1 MRIDDLSAPSGR
13 FVARVSASVTTVDRC
28 PGRGRTLPAAD
39 NDSLLSWP
47 YPPRSARA
55 PQKPLLPRRPSPSRL
70 LQKSPAQGADAVEI
84 TGPTTSA
91 HASPGSP
98 MPPTVK
104 TSWDRISTRTRRRT
118 ATAASAAPPDVDYG
132 FGPGGAPRPFA
143 RRANTPPRVRPAAAG
158 SAHRHDPCSC
168 RLVGPDGAN
177 TVRPRPRRACGN
189 SSLTTYAP
197 SWRHTACTWQVGCPW
212 PRR

>member
-1 MRIDDLSAPSGR
+1 MGSAKAPAAATAVAQPTPSRSPTQGSDSVEPTGQPASAP
-13 FVARVSASVTTVDRC
+13 
-28 PGRGRTLPAAD
+28 
-39 NDSLLSWP
+39 
-47 YPPRSARA
+47 A
-55 PQKPLLPRRPSPSRL
+55 PS
-70 LQKSPAQGADAVEI
+70 
-84 TGPTTSA
+84 
-91 HASPGSP
+91 GSP

-104 TSWDRISTRTRRRT
+104 PSWDRISTRTRRRT

-143 RRANTPPRVRPAAAG
+143 RRANTPPRVPPAAAG
-158 SAHRHDPCSC
+158 SAHRRDPCSC

-197 SWRHTACTWQVGCPW
+197 SWRHTACTCQVGCPW
-212 PRR
+212 PCC